1 MHVNLLLLTLA
12 CYKLRVKPSLA
23 MFVFWIDS
31 LHNLNAISHP
41 GVQVG
46 QWYSSASKTKQLTY
60 MYVDF
65 YQQHHLQ
72 LTKGL
77 FLKRLLLFPFIIGT
91 LALFNTTFFIQ

>member
-1 MHVNLLLLTLA
+1 
-12 CYKLRVKPSLA
+12 

-72 LTKGL
+72 LTNWVIPEAS
-77 FLKRLLLFPFIIGT
+77 PFISFYYRNIS
-91 LALFNTTFFIQ
+91 TF